1 MKRLYL
7 SLVLLCTLSVSS
19 WAAVLYFPQNLVEF
33 PNSGDPQPDVREG
46 HKYYRQYVWWSWSG
60 DMTDGFD
67 LSGSEADFIWSVDV
81 TGDIT
86 IASGHYLT
94 KNGTHYELSNSEIYF
109 DGSKGTITLTATN
122 PDFGGVPY
130 TASYTI
136 SYHAGVPSKRWDFNT
151 KPFTTTNRGWEWGD
165 EEHMSTPAQ
174 DHPAYTPYKYA
185 LTPGTD
191 GSYLVNEAAGLKFEA
206 PAYCFGFH
214 NPGVNHNVQ
223 RYRNSQWETYY
234 DENKDANVE
243 TRFIC
248 FKAGSKLTIPATTF
262 SDYSRPRVRI
272 KMNRDA
278 AKQYVNWQWQAST
291 TLNLKINNGADA
303 EGKPCNQQNGWYGI
317 GGSAWWGRDKGD
329 YLYRGEYHFQVIDK
343 TQDFSIEVPGSSSG
357 VNGDAAW
364 LMIYTIE
371 VYDSDEMITENDV
384 LGEWYQYLT
393 TEYKDESG
401 NVTTSTLTEPGKY
414 WVHYRGKAEKST
426 VSNCTTS
433 GTVGTK
439 GTYTGS
445 NFINRFVSDNANDT
459 KHTYTPVKGE
469 YGSFR
474 MRLDVHD
481 HNNNYVTDYAY
492 RTQSVGLM
500 ENKNYPYTWD
510 FTDIKAYQSSPFT
523 DDKGV
528 ATVAANKMQLES
540 QLGYAQQPD
549 NNYTTG
555 AIYVPRNVW
564 DTDGAFRIANNG
576 GHDVLFAGGSQL
588 WYGTTIIPETAGLGF
603 TPVNYDGAYN
613 GAMTITDDGLLFDQN
628 IRDWW
633 LWRIMIPQVDNK
645 CTIYVRAKKLRSDSF
660 YNVGYYYGDATNA
673 TEKSRFSTD
682 AISSTKKAREIATD
696 DNDVI
701 YAIPAPT
708 STTNVTLFFQG
719 VEVHKIAV
727 SKDNKHVN
735 KYGWATESR
744 DHVIDPELTSYFSNK
759 NFEHCTVTNVN
770 YSTKK
775 VTLLRNLVTN
785 KKVLMKSNG
794 SDNNAS
800 IIHNKENKAVDILA
814 ENDGFHLFVPDIH
827 DYVANNEGVYN
838 QKTTQ
843 SHEATMKAQLSAGD
857 VSATNTDGTTNFVL
871 TYDVAYVEDGV
882 QGESSDIGYVGFFRV
897 QAAGVHS
904 PGNQGY
910 LPIQLGPNDYT
921 NKFTISWGEED
932 DIDATIIN
940 NAAVV
945 NDNVFYN
952 LNGQKVNGVPTTRGI
967 YIINGK
973 KIVVK

>member
-1 MKRLYL
+1 M
-7 SLVLLCTLSVSS
+7 LCTLSVSS
-19 WAAVLYFPQNLVEF
+19 WAAVLYFPQKVVEF
-33 PNSGDPQPDVREG
+33 PSSGDPQPEVRDG
-46 HKYYRQYVWWSWSG
+46 HKYYRQYVWWSWNDDQSN
-60 DMTDGFD
+60 GFD
-67 LSGSEADFIWSVDV
+67 LSGNEADFIWSVDV

-86 IASGHYLT
+86 IPSGHYHS
-94 KNGTHYELSNSEIYF
+94 KNGTHYELDNSEIYF
-109 DGSKGTITLTATN
+109 DGNKGTITLTATQPN
-122 PDFGGVPY
+122 FNGMPY
-130 TASYTI
+130 SASYTI
-136 SYHAGVPSKRWDFNT
+136 NYHTGVPSKRWDFNT
-151 KPFTTTNRGWEWGD
+151 KPFTPKTDSWMWGD
-165 EEHMSTPAQ
+165 EQHMSTPAQ
-174 DHPAYTPYKYA
+174 DHPAYTPYNYPVNA
-185 LTPGTD
+185 NTNGD
-191 GSYLVNEAAGLKFEA
+191 YFINEAAGLIFEA
-206 PAYCFGFH
+206 PQYGFGFH

-223 RYRNSQWETYY
+223 RYRNSRWETYY

-248 FKAGSKLTIPATTF
+248 FKAGSKLTIPASTF
-262 SDYSRPRVRI
+262 SEYSRPRVRI

-343 TQDFSIEVPGSSSG
+343 TQDFSIEVPGTSSG

-384 LGEWYQYLT
+384 LGDWYQYLT
-393 TEYKDESG
+393 TEYKNESG

-500 ENKNYPYTWD
+500 ENKIYPYTWD
-510 FTDIKAYQSSPFT
+510 FTDIKPYQSSNFT

-528 ATVAANKMQLES
+528 ATVAANKMELES

-613 GAMTITDDGLLFDQN
+613 GAMTLTDDGLLFDQN

-673 TEKSRFSTD
+673 TEKSRFSTA
-682 AISSTKKAREIATD
+682 AISSTKVAREIATD
-696 DNDVI
+696 GDDVI
-701 YAIPAPT
+701 YAIPSPS
-708 STTNVTLFFQG
+708 STTNVTLFFTG

-727 SKDNKHVN
+727 SKDPKTVN

-744 DHVIDPELTSYFSNK
+744 DRVIDQELTSYFTGVP
-759 NFEHCTVTNVN
+759 FETVLVDAVN
-770 YSTKK
+770 YSSKS
-775 VTLLRNLVTN
+775 VTLSRVD
-785 KKVLMKSNG
+785 MSSNVMDLTDG
-794 SDNNAS
+794 NDYHAY
-800 IIHNKENKAVDILA
+800 IIHNTTEVAESDKDKKKVDILA
-814 ENDGFHLFVPDIH
+814 KDDGFHLFVPDIH
-827 DYVANNEGVYN
+827 DYVKANSSTYN
-838 QKTTQ
+838 LKSLNTYA
-843 SHEATMKAQLSAGD
+843 ETMKAQLASGT
-857 VSATNTDGTTNFVL
+857 VPQTNDDDGTTNFVL
-871 TYDVAYVEDGV
+871 TWQVADVEDGQ
-882 QGESSDIGYVGFFRV
+882 QGGTYDFGYVGFFRV
-897 QAAGVHS
+897 QATGVTS
-904 PGNQGY
+904 KGNQGY
-910 LPIQLGPNDYT
+910 LPVATSPSNGI
-921 NKFTISWGEED
+921 NKFNLVWD
-932 DIDATIIN
+932 DNLNGIDNTIITN
-940 NAAVV
+940 TAVV
-945 NDNVFYN
+945 NDNIFYN
-952 LNGQKVNGVPTTRGI
+952 LNGQKIDGVPTQRGL
-967 YIINGK
+967 YIFNGK